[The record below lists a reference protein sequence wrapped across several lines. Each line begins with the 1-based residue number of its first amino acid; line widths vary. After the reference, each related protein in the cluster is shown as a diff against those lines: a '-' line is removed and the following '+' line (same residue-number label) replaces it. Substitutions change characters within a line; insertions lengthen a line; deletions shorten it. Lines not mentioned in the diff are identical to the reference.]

1 MERPGPCW
9 ADRDVGEMG
18 QAGPGGAR
26 RSISGG
32 SPLLGSWAAQRGAAV
47 RRLDNASISRR
58 TTDAIGHSANELLEQ
73 TGISRL
79 ELPCLPELGAI
90 STTAEL
96 LRTGAIPE
104 AESVILTQS
113 HVLFN
118 DLWRLSER
126 DEG

>member
-1 MERPGPCW
+1 MWGKW
-9 ADRDVGEMG
+9 
-18 QAGPGGAR
+18 AR

-32 SPLLGSWAAQRGAAV
+32 SPLLGGWAAQRGAAV
-47 RRLDNASISRR
+47 HRPGNASISRR
-58 TTDAIGHSANELLEQ
+58 TTNAIGRSANESLEQ

-104 AESVILTQS
+104 AESVILNQS

-118 DLWRLSER
+118 DFWRLSER

>member
-1 MERPGPCW
+1 MWGKW
-9 ADRDVGEMG
+9 
-18 QAGPGGAR
+18 AR

-32 SPLLGSWAAQRGAAV
+32 SPLLGGWAAQRGAAV
-47 RRLDNASISRR
+47 RHLDNASISRR

-73 TGISRL
+73 TGIPRL

-90 STTAEL
+90 STTDEL
-96 LRTGAIPE
+96 LRTGAIPG
-104 AESVILTQS
+104 AEGVILNQP

>member
-1 MERPGPCW
+1 MLG
-9 ADRDVGEMG
+9 G
-18 QAGPGGAR
+18 QGCGRNGPGWAR
-26 RSISGG
+26 RNISGG
-32 SPLLGSWAAQRGAAV
+32 SPLLGSWAAQRGAVV

-58 TTDAIGHSANELLEQ
+58 TTDAIGHSANGLLEQ

-79 ELPCLPELGAI
+79 ELPFLPELGAI

-96 LRTGAIPE
+96 LRTGAISE
-104 AESVILTQS
+104 AESVILNQS
-113 HVLFN
+113 PVLFN